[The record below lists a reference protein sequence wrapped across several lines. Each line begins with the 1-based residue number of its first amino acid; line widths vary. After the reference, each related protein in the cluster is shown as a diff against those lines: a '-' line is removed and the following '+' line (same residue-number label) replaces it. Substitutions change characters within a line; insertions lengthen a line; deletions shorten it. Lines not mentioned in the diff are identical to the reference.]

1 MFLTKT
7 GSSPVSVED
16 VEPVSVL
23 SLLIAV
29 RLSLFQA
36 KCKVLRQFSVLG
48 SVTVNYVFHGQTKSF
63 SMAEGEF
70 SKEFDVNVP
79 DTNNNPQKDRLLYLN
94 ITSVTGSK

>member
-1 MFLTKT
+1 M
-7 GSSPVSVED
+7 SIQD

-23 SLLIAV
+23 SLLITACFV
-29 RLSLFQA
+29 LSQA
-36 KCKVLRQFSVLG
+36 KCKVIRQFSVLG

-79 DTNNNPQKDRLLYLN
+79 DSNNNPEKDRVLYLN

>member
-1 MFLTKT
+1 M
-7 GSSPVSVED
+7 SVQD

-23 SLLIAV
+23 SLLIAARFV
-29 RLSLFQA
+29 LSQA

-48 SVTVNYVFHGQTKSF
+48 SVTINYLFHGQTKSF

-79 DTNNNPQKDRLLYLN
+79 DSDNNPQKDRVLHLN

>member
-1 MFLTKT
+1 M
-7 GSSPVSVED
+7 SVQD

-23 SLLIAV
+23 SLLIAARFV
-29 RLSLFQA
+29 LSQA

-48 SVTVNYVFHGQTKSF
+48 SITVNYLFHGQTKSF
-63 SMAEGEF
+63 SLAEGEF

-79 DTNNNPQKDRLLYLN
+79 DSDNNPQKDRVLYLN

>member
-1 MFLTKT
+1 M
-7 GSSPVSVED
+7 SVQD

-23 SLLIAV
+23 SLLIAARFV
-29 RLSLFQA
+29 LSQA

-48 SVTVNYVFHGQTKSF
+48 SVTVNYLFHGQTKSF
-63 SMAEGEF
+63 SLAEGEF

-79 DTNNNPQKDRLLYLN
+79 DSDNNPQKDRVLYLN

>member
-1 MFLTKT
+1 M
-7 GSSPVSVED
+7 
-16 VEPVSVL
+16 L
-23 SLLIAV
+23 SLLIAARFV
-29 RLSLFQA
+29 LSQA
-36 KCKVLRQFSVLG
+36 KCKVIRQFSVLG

-79 DTNNNPQKDRLLYLN
+79 DSNNNPEKDRVLYLN